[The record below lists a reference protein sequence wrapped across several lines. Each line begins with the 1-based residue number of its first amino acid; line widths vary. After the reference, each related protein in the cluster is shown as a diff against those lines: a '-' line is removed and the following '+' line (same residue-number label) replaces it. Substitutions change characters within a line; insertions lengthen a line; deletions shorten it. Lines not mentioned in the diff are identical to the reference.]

1 MPITYQRLE
10 NSGGGMDLEITSYP
24 NAETTLSNEKY
35 TRTVVADEKG
45 KAVFKNLKSG
55 KYTVTTNGKS
65 KEITVF
71 DRQYDYLCEQIKEIE
86 IGSKLK
92 LTNGKKL
99 ILMIKNA
106 SGHEANTATFVSE
119 FITDK
124 TKTIFNFSEDST
136 LVQILKRYASELAD
150 KEKTIIKEYDYH
162 FSFDQGGANKAK
174 SQFYILSLT
183 ELGLS
188 GGTSGGAKLG
198 FNDDTSRIKKY
209 EGGSAGIYFTRDGR
223 EVTESNGAERYDHY
237 CVSAAGKK
245 VAVGAYAVNGTY
257 ATAGIVPACDIS
269 QDAYVTLDDDGYY
282 RILGM

>member
-1 MPITYQRLE
+1 
-10 NSGGGMDLEITSYP
+10 MDLEITSYP
-24 NAETTLSNEKY
+24 NTEITLSNEKY

-45 KAVFKNLKSG
+45 KTIFKNLKSG

-119 FITDK
+119 FITDQ
-124 TKTIFNFSEDST
+124 TETFFNFSEGSN

-150 KEKTIIKEYDYH
+150 KEKTIIKEHDYIFKH
-162 FSFDQGGANKAK
+162 DQGESGVTREAVK
-174 SQFYILSLT
+174 SQFYILSAW

-188 GGTSGGAKLG
+188 VSESSGTNLG
-198 FNDDTSRIKKY
+198 FNDNASRIKKY
-209 EGGSAGIYFTRDGR
+209 EDGSAGVYFTRDSKNMKG
-223 EVTESNGAERYDHY
+223 THSGSDYAFY
-237 CVSAAGKK
+237 CVNSIGGLVGLRNYGGTTSA
-245 VAVGAYAVNGTY
+245 VDV
-257 ATAGIVPACDIS
+257 TAGIVPACDIS